1 MPTRTVV
8 LSARRSDAATGTWAL
23 GALTLP
29 DVKDNEASAD
39 SDDNVTALPR
49 SSLRAGPGREGE
61 VETGEDGL
69 GDPFG
74 PVREGEDEV
83 KTPIPF

>member
-8 LSARRSDAATGTWAL
+8 LSPRRSDTVL
-23 GALTLP
+23 GAWELVTLTLP
-29 DVKDNEASAD
+29 DAKDNEASAD
-39 SDDNVTALPR
+39 SDDNVTAPPR
-49 SSLRAGPGREGE
+49 SSFRAGPGRADE

-74 PVREGEDEV
+74 PVREEEGETAV
-83 KTPIPF
+83 PF